1 MDENI
6 DKIRELEEE
15 NDDLKMRIFDLE
27 NEKFYSKEIE
37 LKEFLNE
44 LYNSIVEELD
54 KKDSKYDYEEYEKL
68 TKEDLLKNLKNY
80 IQEFKKNNRL

>member
-27 NEKFYSKEIE
+27 NEKFYSKENE
-37 LKEFLNE
+37 LKEFLND

-68 TKEDLLKNLKNY
+68 TKEDVLNNLKNY